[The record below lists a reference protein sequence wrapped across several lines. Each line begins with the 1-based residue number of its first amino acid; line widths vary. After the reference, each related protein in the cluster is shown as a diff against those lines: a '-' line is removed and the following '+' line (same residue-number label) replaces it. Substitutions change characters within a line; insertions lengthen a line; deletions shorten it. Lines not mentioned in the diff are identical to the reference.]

1 MSDYNVD
8 FYDSVV
14 IGAGAAGMM
23 CAGTAAELG
32 YSRIALIEKNNIYG
46 KKLLITGKGRCNVT
60 NNCDVRT
67 LVENTV
73 RNGRFLYSA
82 FSSFSSSTIT

>member
-1 MSDYNVD
+1 MAYLNEN
-8 FYDSVV
+8 FYDVVV

-23 CAGTAAELG
+23 CAGTVAEFG
-32 YSRIALIEKNNIYG
+32 FGKIALIEKNNIFG

-60 NNCDVRT
+60 NNCEVRT

-73 RNGRFLYSA
+73 NAVFL
-82 FSSFSSSTIT
+82 TI